1 MLGGGT
7 PRALVLDDGKIIIR
21 MPNAL
26 NGPITTWEEF
36 SYTEGRDMLTFA
48 RDVMANVE
56 TFVEEVLAAFEH
68 ARPERARG
76 T

>member
-1 MLGGGT
+1 
-7 PRALVLDDGKIIIR
+7 

-56 TFVEEVLAAFEH
+56 TFVDEVLAAFED
-68 ARPERARG
+68 ARPERASG